1 MNLNN
6 MEQPLVSVTVITYN
20 SSKTVL
26 ETLESIKAQTYQN
39 IELIVSDDCS
49 TDNTVEICRKW
60 IGQNKSRFVRTEL
73 LSVEKNTGVA
83 GNCNRAEVAC
93 QGEWVKGIAGDD
105 ILMPTCVQDCMD
117 YVTEHP
123 ETEVL
128 FGRVRSFGGK
138 TEEDNRKWDSWFN
151 YKLLSFPPEKMLHYL
166 LFVANGLPAPALF
179 SKRGLNEKYNLKND
193 ERIPLLEDWV
203 NWINMLRT
211 GIKFHFLDKDIVLYR
226 LNGGLS
232 TGVRSSLKYFE
243 SERLF
248 KFYYAY
254 PAWQQQDPEYA
265 VKRIVEE
272 ECDIYKQLL
281 EAESEEASEIH
292 QQRDEYKKLYE
303 RYYREYNQIARSKA
317 YRFGKSLLKP
327 LSVIKR
333 ILCHH

>member
-1 MNLNN
+1 MKNKEL
-6 MEQPLVSVTVITYN
+6 PLVSVTVITYN

-26 ETLESIKAQTYQN
+26 ETLESIKEQTYQN
-39 IELIVSDDCS
+39 LELIVSDDCS
-49 TDNTVEICRKW
+49 TDNTVEVCQKW
-60 IGQNKSRFVRTEL
+60 IEENKSRFVRTEL
-73 LSVEKNTGVA
+73 LTVEKNTGVA
-83 GNCNRAEVAC
+83 GNCNRAGAAC

-105 ILMPTCVQDCMD
+105 ILMPNCVQDYIN

-138 TEEDNRKWDSWFN
+138 TEEENKKWDSWFN
-151 YKLLSFPPEKMLHYL
+151 YQLFSLSSEEILHHL
-166 LFVANGLPAPALF
+166 LFVANGIPAPALF
-179 SKRGLNEKYNLKND
+179 YSRDINEKYHLKND
-193 ERIPLLEDWV
+193 ERVPLLEDWV
-203 NWINMLRT
+203 NWINMLRA

-232 TGVRSSLKYFE
+232 TGVRSSMNYFE

-254 PAWQQQDPEYA
+254 PAWQQENMDA
-265 VKRIVEE
+265 AIKRIVKE

-303 RYYREYNQIARSKA
+303 RYYREYNQVTESKA
-317 YRFGKSLLKP
+317 YRFGKLMLKP

-333 ILCHH
+333 ALCHH

>member
-1 MNLNN
+1 
-6 MEQPLVSVTVITYN
+6 MEQPLVSVPVITYN
-20 SSKTVL
+20 SSRTVL
-26 ETLESIKAQTYQN
+26 ETLDSIKAQTYQN

-49 TDNTVEICRKW
+49 TDNTVEVCRKW
-60 IGQNKSRFVRTEL
+60 IEQNKDRFVRAEL
-73 LSVEKNTGVA
+73 LTVEKNTGVA
-83 GNCNRAEVAC
+83 GNCNRAYAAC
-93 QGEWVKGIAGDD
+93 KGEWVKGIAGDD
-105 ILMPTCVQDCMD
+105 ILLPTCVQDCID
-117 YVTEHP
+117 YVAEHP

-151 YKLLSFPPEKMLHYL
+151 YKLLSLPPEEMLHYL

-179 SKRGLNEKYNLKND
+179 SKRGLNEKYNLKSD

-203 NWINMLRT
+203 NWINMLRA

-226 LNGGLS
+226 PNGGLS

-254 PAWQQQDPEYA
+254 PAWQQEDSDA
-265 VKRIVEE
+265 AIKRIVKE
-272 ECDIYKQLL
+272 ECEIYKQLL
-281 EAESEEASEIH
+281 EAESEDVSELH
-292 QQRDEYKKLYE
+292 QQRNEYRKLYE
-303 RYYREYNQIARSKA
+303 RYYGEYNQIYHSKS
-317 YRFGKSLLKP
+317 YRLGKLLLKP

-333 ILCHH
+333 VLCHH

>member
-26 ETLESIKAQTYQN
+26 ETLDSIKAQTYQN
-39 IELIVSDDCS
+39 LELIVSDDCS
-49 TDNTVEICRKW
+49 TDNTVDLCRKW
-60 IGQNKSRFVRTEL
+60 IEQNQDRFVRTVL
-73 LSVEKNTGVA
+73 LTVEKNTGVA
-83 GNCNRAEVAC
+83 GNCNRAGTAC

-105 ILMPTCVQDCMD
+105 ILMPNCIQDCMD
-117 YVTEHP
+117 YVAEHP
-123 ETEVL
+123 DTEVL

-151 YKLLSFPPEKMLHYL
+151 YKLLSLPSEEMLHYL

-179 SKRGLNEKYNLKND
+179 SKRGLNEKYDLKND

-203 NWINMLRT
+203 NWINMLRA

-254 PAWQQQDPEYA
+254 PAWQQEDSDA
-265 VKRIVEE
+265 AIKRIVKE

-303 RYYREYNQIARSKA
+303 RYYREYNQIAGSKA